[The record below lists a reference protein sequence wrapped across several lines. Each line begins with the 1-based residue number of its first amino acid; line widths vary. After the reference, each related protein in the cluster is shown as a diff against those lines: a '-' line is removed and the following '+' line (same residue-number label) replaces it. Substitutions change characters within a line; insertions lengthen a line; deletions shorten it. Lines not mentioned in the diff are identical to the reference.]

1 MSVRPPNKIAGVN
14 RRELQPF
21 GSRGAVG
28 VMGVRR
34 AGHSALID
42 RPGSEVE
49 D

>member
-1 MSVRPPNKIAGVN
+1 MSVRPKNKIARVN

-21 GSRGAVG
+21 GGGGAVG

-34 AGHSALID
+34 GGHSALID
-42 RPGSEVE
+42 RPGTKVE